1 MLWIWHRSAQRPLW
15 RSTTQRQL
23 TQFFGQNR
31 TGSRRPRNAFV
42 TRDTALFQGLA
53 RSVQY
58 GDFIAKA
65 ILYDDLTK
73 RQKKSH
79 KEAAAGVSEAFVNYN
94 FLAGRDR
101 QYPESVGLLWF
112 WNYKIRIM
120 KIAAYNLRHNPL
132 RSLLM
137 TAVPVGSPMS
147 DNIGSM
153 WASGD
158 LPWSMGVEMGLNSFH
173 LNPWINGLR

>member
-1 MLWIWHRSAQRPLW
+1 MEDDNPTAAHSVFRSEPD
-15 RSTTQRQL
+15 RQQ
-23 TQFFGQNR
+23 TA
-31 TGSRRPRNAFV
+31 PNAFV

-65 ILYDDLTK
+65 MLYDDLTK

-101 QYPESVGLLWF
+101 QYPESAGLLWF

-120 KIAAYNLRHNPL
+120 KIAA
-132 RSLLM
+132 
-137 TAVPVGSPMS
+137 
-147 DNIGSM
+147 
-153 WASGD
+153 
-158 LPWSMGVEMGLNSFH
+158 
-173 LNPWINGLR
+173 